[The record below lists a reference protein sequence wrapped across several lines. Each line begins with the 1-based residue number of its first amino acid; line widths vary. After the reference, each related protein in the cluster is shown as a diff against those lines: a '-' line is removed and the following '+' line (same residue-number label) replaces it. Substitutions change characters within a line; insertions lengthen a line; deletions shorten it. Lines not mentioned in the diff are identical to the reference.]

1 MAVSEH
7 WEKGGEGA
15 LELADAVMDACNSGK
30 QNFKPLYDWS
40 LPLTERITCIAREIY
55 GADGVDFEPLAA
67 QRLKALQERPDAN
80 DLGVCMVKTQYSL
93 SDDPTRKGVP
103 ASWRLHVRDVL
114 LFGGAGLVCPVSGD
128 ISLMPGTG
136 SHPSFRN
143 IDVDVNTGKV
153 TGLF

>member
-1 MAVSEH
+1 
-7 WEKGGEGA
+7 
-15 LELADAVMDACNSGK
+15 MDACNSGK
-30 QNFKPLYDWS
+30 RHFTPLYDWN

-67 QRLKALQERPDAN
+67 QRLKALQERPDVN
-80 DLGVCMVKTQYSL
+80 ELGVCMVKTQYSL
-93 SDDPTRKGVP
+93 SDDASRKGVP

-136 SHPSFRN
+136 SHPCSA
-143 IDVDVNTGKV
+143 ILTWM
-153 TGLF
+153 